1 MGEEKLQN
9 SGHAG
14 TLAIDLGSTTSVVA
28 FAATDGSSP
37 RLLDLP
43 PISQRSGEVPS
54 LLWLSD
60 ESPLIG
66 QQVIEAGH
74 ADLDDPHLA
83 RDFKRHIGS
92 AEAGS
97 RDRSNRA
104 AKAGA
109 LLLEAIWK
117 HLPQTLRV
125 ERLVLTAPVETY
137 RDYRSWLL
145 EACSALPVEE
155 IALVDEPTAAALGA
169 GLPPGARLLV
179 VDLGGST
186 LDLALVALQGGE
198 GKAAPIAQL
207 LRLGGRQLGES
218 SSQRLRNAEVL
229 GKAGLRL
236 GGRDIDR
243 WIANAC
249 CPEAPLQ
256 PALLNAAERLKRRL
270 SDPELAEQTVLE
282 ETWNGAADQPLRMSR
297 RQLEALLEER
307 GLAEALRQLLEATL
321 TGGRRHGCDLTE
333 LDAVVA
339 VGGGAQL
346 PWLRRWLEK
355 NTAPAPLLTPP
366 PVEAV
371 ALGALSL
378 TPGVSIRDVLQHGVS
393 LRIWDQRS
401 QQHRWHP
408 LFVAGQPWPSPQP
421 FELVLAA
428 SRNGQN
434 ELELVFGEPSSER
447 RFRVIE
453 VNGLPIIQREEE
465 DDLRH
470 QPWPEASAPLPLD
483 PPGRAGEDCLRLR
496 LQLDAEARLQA
507 EVTDLRSGRR
517 LPDLHLGHVR

>member
-9 SGHAG
+9 SALTG

-28 FAATDGSSP
+28 FAAAGEVNP

-43 PISQRSGEVPS
+43 PISQQIGEVPS
-54 LLWLSD
+54 LLWLSED
-60 ESPLIG
+60 SPLIG
-66 QQVIEAGH
+66 QQVIEAGR
-74 ADLDDPHLA
+74 ADQDDPHLA

-92 AEAGS
+92 SDPGN
-97 RDRSNRA
+97 RDESDRA
-104 AKAGA
+104 ARAGA
-109 LLLEAIWK
+109 LLLEGIWR
-117 HLPQTLRV
+117 HLPPPLRV

-137 RDYRSWLL
+137 RNYRNWLL
-145 EACSALPVEE
+145 EACAALPVEE

-186 LDLALVALQGGE
+186 LDLAMVALQGGE

-218 SSQRLRNAEVL
+218 SRQRLRNAEVL

-243 WIANAC
+243 WIAAAC
-249 CPEAPLQ
+249 CPDAPPR

-270 SDPELAEQTVLE
+270 SDPDLAEQTVLE
-282 ETWNGAADQPLRMSR
+282 ETSNGAPLRMSR

-307 GLAEALRQLLEATL
+307 GLADALQQLLEATL

-346 PWLRRWLEK
+346 PWLRRWLED

-428 SRNGQN
+428 SRDDQA
-434 ELELVFGEPSSER
+434 ELELVFGEPSAER
-447 RFRVIE
+447 RFSVIE
-453 VNGLPIIQREEE
+453 VNGVPTLQREEE
-465 DDLRH
+465 GDLRH
-470 QPWPEASAPLPLD
+470 QPWPDATASLPLD

-496 LQLDAEARLQA
+496 LQVDADARLQA
-507 EVTDLRSGRR
+507 TVTDLRTGRC
-517 LPDLHLGHVR
+517 LPDLSLGHVR

>member
-9 SGHAG
+9 SALTG

-28 FAATDGSSP
+28 FAAAGEVNP

-43 PISQRSGEVPS
+43 PISQQIGEVPS
-54 LLWLSD
+54 LLWLSED
-60 ESPLIG
+60 SPLIG
-66 QQVIEAGH
+66 QQVIEAGR
-74 ADLDDPHLA
+74 ADQDDPHLA

-92 AEAGS
+92 SDPGN
-97 RDRSNRA
+97 RDESDRA
-104 AKAGA
+104 ARAGA
-109 LLLEAIWK
+109 LLLEGIWR
-117 HLPQTLRV
+117 HLPPSLRV
-125 ERLVLTAPVETY
+125 ERLVLSAPVETY
-137 RDYRSWLL
+137 RNYRNWLL
-145 EACSALPVEE
+145 EACAALPVEE

-218 SSQRLRNAEVL
+218 SRQRLRNAEVL

-243 WIANAC
+243 WIAAAC
-249 CPEAPLQ
+249 CPDAPPR

-270 SDPELAEQTVLE
+270 SDPDLAEQTVLE
-282 ETWNGAADQPLRMSR
+282 ETSNGAPLRMSR

-307 GLAEALRQLLEATL
+307 GLADALRQLLEATL

-346 PWLRRWLEK
+346 PWLRRWLED

-378 TPGVSIRDVLQHGVS
+378 TPGVSIQDVLQHGVS

-428 SRNGQN
+428 SRDDQA
-434 ELELVFGEPSSER
+434 ELELVFGEPSAER
-447 RFRVIE
+447 RFSVIE
-453 VNGLPIIQREEE
+453 VNGVPTLQREEE
-465 DDLRH
+465 GDLRH
-470 QPWPEASAPLPLD
+470 QRWPDATASLPLD

-496 LQLDAEARLQA
+496 LQVDADARLQA
-507 EVTDLRSGRR
+507 TVTDLRTGRC
-517 LPDLHLGHVR
+517 LPDLSLGHVR